1 MSGSGSGRAEQAG
14 GQVHPVGGRVLL
26 DDLAGQQRQP
36 LAIGLGEAD
45 LGLVELPLDVGDE
58 RLGELPP
65 PLGQPDA
72 DRPPVLR
79 DDRAYSRLLRGT

>member
-1 MSGSGSGRAEQAG
+1 
-14 GQVHPVGGRVLL
+14 VLVLVLL
-26 DDLAGQQRQP
+26 ERGLQRLVEQR
-36 LAIGLGEAD
+36 EAD